1 MCVIV
6 SQLPGVAAFKG
17 MYHLTFRVVV
27 NKLLDRNDLRWD
39 VFILAHRIIGLPVSI
54 GGKT

>member
-1 MCVIV
+1 MCY
-6 SQLPGVAAFKG
+6 SQLPGVAFKG
-17 MYHLTFRVVV
+17 MYCLTFHVAV
-27 NKLLDRNDLRWD
+27 NKLPDRNVLRWD